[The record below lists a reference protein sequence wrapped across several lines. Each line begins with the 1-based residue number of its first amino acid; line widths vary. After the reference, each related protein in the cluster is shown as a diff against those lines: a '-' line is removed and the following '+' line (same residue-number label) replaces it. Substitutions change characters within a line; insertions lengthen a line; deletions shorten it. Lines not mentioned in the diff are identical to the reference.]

1 MFRLKDTGKLP
12 DMKTI
17 VNSCEAEFDVGGA
30 LIYFAEFS

>member
-1 MFRLKDTGKLP
+1 MSKYRP
-12 DMKTI
+12 PWPTI